1 LFDSAKLAEKRPG
14 VLLDDGL
21 FGFDVLQ
28 RSISHRSE
36 YEEERI
42 LGRPPRKF
50 IGDERGGC
58 ATIFIDRY
66 TISVIEKCEAYEAK
80 RCRH

>member
-1 LFDSAKLAEKRPG
+1 MTASSASMYFSAVSPTGPNMSRK
-14 VLLDDGL
+14 
-21 FGFDVLQ
+21 
-28 RSISHRSE
+28 E
-36 YEEERI
+36 YWA
-42 LGRPPRKF
+42 RPPRKF